1 MPRFYLLKG
10 RALQLSLVAVMA
22 FTLVL
27 AFLPTAAMAAPV
39 ADHDRGWD
47 DHDRG
52 WGGHDRGCGDC
63 YIVRKG
69 DTLSQIAKWYGV
81 SVHALARANGIS
93 NPNHIYVGQ
102 KLWIPCGGCGWDHK
116 PTYPDHGCRD
126 CGWDHKPTYPDHGCG
141 GCDWGHK
148 PPPPPSDCG
157 GCDWGHKPPPPPS
170 GCGNCG
176 VNYKPPQTWHGCG
189 GCDKPGHGHGYGYH
203 VVRPG
208 DTLSQIAKWYGV
220 SVHYL
225 AHKNGIHNPS
235 KIFVGQVIYI

>member
-1 MPRFYLLKG
+1 MLRFHLFRG
-10 RALQLSLVAVMA
+10 RALQLSLVAVLA

-27 AFLPTAAMAAPV
+27 ALLPTAAMAAPV
-39 ADHDRGWD
+39 ADHGWD
-47 DHDRG
+47 GR
-52 WGGHDRGCGDC
+52 DRGCGDC

-81 SVHALARANGIS
+81 SVWALARANGIS
-93 NPNHIYVGQ
+93 DPNHIYVGQ
-102 KLWIPCGGCGWDHK
+102 KLWIPCSGCGWDQDCGGCGWDHK
-116 PTYPDHGCRD
+116 PPPPPSGCHG
-126 CGWDHKPTYPDHGCG
+126 CGWD
-141 GCDWGHK
+141 HK
-148 PPPPPSDCG
+148 PPPPPSGCHGCG
-157 GCDWGHKPPPPPS
+157 WDHKPPPPPS

-176 VNYKPPQTWHGCG
+176 ANYQPPQTWHGCG
-189 GCDKPGHGHGYGYH
+189 GCDRPGHGYGYY

-235 KIFVGQVIYI
+235 KIFVGQVIYL